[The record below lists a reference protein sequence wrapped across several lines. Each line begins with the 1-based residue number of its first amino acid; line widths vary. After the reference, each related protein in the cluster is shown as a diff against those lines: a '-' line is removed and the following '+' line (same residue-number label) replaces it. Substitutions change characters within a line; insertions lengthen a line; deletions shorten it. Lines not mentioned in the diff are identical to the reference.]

1 MSDRFLACDLGA
13 ESGRLMLGTLSGK
26 LIELEEIHRFP
37 NVPLERDGSLLWNLE
52 SIFGEIKDRH
62 GHGFFSREGSR
73 WNKRGFVGS

>member
-1 MSDRFLACDLGA
+1 
-13 ESGRLMLGTLSGK
+13 MLGTLSGK

-62 GHGFFSREGSR
+62 GHDFFYLGRKSLE
-73 WNKRGFVGS
+73 